1 MVLIGNLWYSN
12 PSHATVCSLPTKKN
26 FFKFYY
32 FDKKEK
38 SDRDVDLSW
47 ANVRLGG
54 GQGWRGVAGLECLGV
69 LEPLSDGALSEGAE
83 AREGAV
89 LTVVVELNGTLLH
102 S

>member
-12 PSHATVCSLPTKKN
+12 PSHAMLFADQKE

-38 SDRDVDLSW
+38 SDRDVDISW